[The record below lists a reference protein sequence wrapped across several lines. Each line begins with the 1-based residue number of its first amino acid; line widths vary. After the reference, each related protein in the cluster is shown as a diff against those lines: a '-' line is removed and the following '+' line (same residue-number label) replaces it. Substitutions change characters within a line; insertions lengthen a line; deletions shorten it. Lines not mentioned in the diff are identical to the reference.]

1 MNFELM
7 HPADQIVTIM
17 ERIYACGMTTTSG
30 GNLSVIDE
38 NGDIWITPG
47 SVDKGSLTRD
57 DIVRVTPSGEII
69 GKHNPSC
76 ELPFHTLL
84 YKTRPDIKA
93 ILHAHPPALVS
104 YSIVRK
110 VPNSKILSNIS
121 SVCGKIGIAGY
132 DIPGSIK
139 LGENIAKV
147 FTDPEINTVMMDN
160 HGVVVGHTSLFRA
173 FMGFE
178 TFEYCARLEINS
190 RIVGT
195 PRVLS
200 DKNIEAYETKAH
212 PITEEFVPEYYSSD
226 EKAIRRDM
234 VKLIR
239 RAYTQRLFSSTQGT
253 FSQRIDD
260 NSFVIT
266 PYNKDRF
273 YLEPEDLVTIRD
285 GKKEAGKFPS
295 RSALLHKYVYEKHP
309 EINSVIIAYPHN
321 VMAFAATDAEF
332 DSRTIPESYIQ
343 LRNVVKL
350 PFGSSFMQPEM
361 TADTLSPSTP
371 VALVD
376 NDCLIATGTSLINAF
391 DRLEVAEYTA
401 MAIITSKQLGEI
413 VKINDEQVQEINEAF
428 NLQ

>member
-1 MNFELM
+1 M
-7 HPADQIVTIM
+7 
-17 ERIYACGMTTTSG
+17 
-30 GNLSVIDE
+30 
-38 NGDIWITPG
+38 
-47 SVDKGSLTRD
+47 
-57 DIVRVTPSGEII
+57 
-69 GKHNPSC
+69 SC
-76 ELPFHTLL
+76 
-84 YKTRPDIKA
+84 
-93 ILHAHPPALVS
+93 
-104 YSIVRK
+104 
-110 VPNSKILSNIS
+110 
-121 SVCGKIGIAGY
+121 
-132 DIPGSIK
+132 
-139 LGENIAKV
+139 
-147 FTDPEINTVMMDN
+147 
-160 HGVVVGHTSLFRA
+160 
-173 FMGFE
+173 
-178 TFEYCARLEINS
+178 
-190 RIVGT
+190 
-195 PRVLS
+195 
-200 DKNIEAYETKAH
+200 
-212 PITEEFVPEYYSSD
+212 
-226 EKAIRRDM
+226 
-234 VKLIR
+234 
-239 RAYTQRLFSSTQGT
+239 
-253 FSQRIDD
+253 IDD

-428 NLQ
+428 NLK